1 MAKAK
6 TATTSAPSTVSGPA
20 LSIPSPVRP
29 SDTATPTAADLLAAL
44 KGKKKPT
51 AKSNKSDRPTLELT
65 PSAIEAVRVWV
76 PAKILADHFDEHL
89 KNAKALLDDEIFDL
103 YLKAMWDAK
112 SQPANPA
119 LKVNDDQGHPDMEGM
134 FVVMEKF
141 SVQVPE
147 IDDENDDR
155 DSVSA
160 KMIAQFV
167 RCGVNAAKATQLVA
181 NEFIIREEK
190 YIALT
195 ELMEGK
201 KKGKEFVPPTTIGKA
216 AAEKLIFAIAMNQP
230 LNLTDEEREA
240 LIVTTSFLV
249 SVKGG
254 FLNRVCTYCDNFDQ
268 LKSIVKLLVKPVLSH
283 RGAKIVNGSLE
294 EKNCRLIGCAADI
307 LGEMTSKN
315 DDE

>member
-1 MAKAK
+1 
-6 TATTSAPSTVSGPA
+6 
-20 LSIPSPVRP
+20 
-29 SDTATPTAADLLAAL
+29 
-44 KGKKKPT
+44 
-51 AKSNKSDRPTLELT
+51 LELT
-65 PSAIEAVRVWV
+65 PAAIEAVKVWV

-103 YLKAMWDAK
+103 YLKAMWESK

-119 LKVNDDQGHPDMEGM
+119 LRVNDEHGHPDLEGM

-141 SVQVPE
+141 QVQVPE
-147 IDDENDDR
+147 IDDEIDDR
-155 DSVSA
+155 DSVSK
-160 KMIAQFV
+160 KMVAQFV
-167 RCGVNAAKATQLVA
+167 RCGVNAGKAKQLVE
-181 NEFIIREEK
+181 NEFVIREEK

-201 KKGKEFVPPTTIGKA
+201 KKGKEFFPPTAIGKA

-230 LNLTDEEREA
+230 LNLTDDEREA

-254 FLNRVCTYCDNFDQ
+254 FLNRACNYCDNFEQ
-268 LKSIVKLLVKPVLSH
+268 LKAIVKLLVKPTLSH
-283 RGAKIVNGSLE
+283 RGAKIVNGSLDD
-294 EKNCRLIGCAADI
+294 KNCRLINCAADI
-307 LGEMTSKN
+307 LGEMTNSG